1 MKDKFALIVWLEGM
15 KVKVKNKVELKRAI
29 LISLCIIVISTF
41 IFGIIQY
48 HQYKTYTNNFNE
60 KVLSIIARV
69 SEKYPN
75 VSKNEIMEILNNK
88 EAVDTSLLREY
99 GINIEEDSIILENEK
114 YFKNCLILNLIFLV
128 LITIVISFIFLKYNH
143 SKDKKLKEITN
154 YIEEI
159 NNRRYKLDIEDNTE
173 DELSILKNEIYK
185 TTIMLKEMAENSKQ
199 DKLNLKNSLSDISH
213 QLKTP
218 LTSISIM
225 LDNII
230 DNPEMDKQTRT
241 DFVKDIKREIINI
254 NFLVNSLLK
263 LSKLDANSVK
273 FVNREETVEN
283 LINESI
289 KNVATLCDLRNVQI
303 NVTGNAQNKIN
314 CDLKWQVEALTN
326 ILKNAIEHS
335 EINSKIEINYEQ
347 NNLYTQIEIKDYGKG
362 IAKKDLPHIF
372 ERFYKGENSSSESVG
387 IGLALAKSIIESNG
401 GYIEVESQEKVG
413 TTFKIKLFSVPLGTD
428 LFGTFEK

>member
-1 MKDKFALIVWLEGM
+1 M
-15 KVKVKNKVELKRAI
+15 KNKVELKRAI

-60 KVLSIIARV
+60 KVLSIIAKV

-75 VSKNEIMEILNNK
+75 ISKNEIMKILNNK

-413 TTFKIKLFSVPLGTD
+413 TTFKIKLFSVPMGTD
-428 LFGTFEK
+428 LFGTSKK